1 MLTEKDKIKHLY
13 NRAAFG
19 LTLNDWQTKTDLK
32 KSIVDLLKTP
42 IKYTY
47 LYTITKEEVD
57 AAKEKIKN
65 LPKEEKK
72 DLKKLLK
79 ANVFE
84 LNNLW
89 LNEMIHS
96 PTQLNEKMALFWHGH
111 FACRST
117 NPYFDQQYLD
127 IIRKHALGNFATM
140 LNEISK
146 TPAMLQ
152 YLNNQQNKKDHPN
165 ENFAREVM
173 ELFTLGRGNYTEHD
187 VKEAARAF
195 TGFAFDKTGEFKFR
209 KQQHDFDAKTF
220 QGKTGDFSGE
230 DILQIILAKKE
241 CAYFITKKIY
251 KFFVNDIIDEE
262 KVKELADKFYQ
273 SNYDIKSL
281 MTTIFSS
288 DWFYDEKNI
297 GAKIKSPIELLAGM
311 FRVIPTT
318 FKDNESTLFIQ
329 RTLGQILLNPP
340 NVAGWNGGRSWIDS
354 SSLLFRM
361 QLPQVIYFDKEVSVE
376 PKEIT
381 PESKQEMQLMMTES
395 YIKKIAAKKLNA
407 QTDWT
412 SIINYFTKFDAVEN
426 EMTSL
431 LLAKKTDVSTIKIIK
446 SNADNSSKDSTIK
459 KSFINILSLP
469 EFQLC

>member
-262 KVKELADKFYQ
+262 KVKELADNFYS

-288 DWFYDEKNI
+288 DWFYDDKNI
-297 GAKIKSPIELLAGM
+297 GAK
-311 FRVIPTT
+311 
-318 FKDNESTLFIQ
+318 
-329 RTLGQILLNPP
+329 ILLNPP

-361 QLPQVIYFDKEVSVE
+361 QLPQIIYFDKEVSVE

>member
-1 MLTEKDKIKHLY
+1 MITEKDKIKHLH

-19 LTLNDWQTKTDLK
+19 VTMNDWQTKTNLK
-32 KSIVDLLKTP
+32 NCITDLLKTP
-42 IKYTY
+42 VKYTY
-47 LYTITKEEVD
+47 LYTITKDEVD

-65 LPKEEKK
+65 LSKEDKK
-72 DLKKLLK
+72 DLKQLLK
-79 ANVFE
+79 ENVRE

-96 PTQLNEKMALFWHGH
+96 PAQLNEKMAFFWHGH
-111 FACRST
+111 FACRSA

-127 IIRKHALGNFATM
+127 IIRKHALGNFSTM
-140 LNEISK
+140 LNEIAK

-173 ELFTLGRGNYTEHD
+173 ELFTLGRGNYTEQD

-209 KQQHDFDAKTF
+209 KQLHDFDQKIF
-220 QGKTGDFSGE
+220 QGKTGNFSGE

-241 CAYFITKKIY
+241 CAYFITKKIF

-262 KVKELADKFYQ
+262 KVTQLADKFYQ

-311 FRVIPTT
+311 FRVIPTA

-329 RTLGQILLNPP
+329 RALGQILLNPP

-395 YIKKIAAKKLNA
+395 YIKKLASKKLNA
-407 QTDWT
+407 QADWT
-412 SIINYFTKFDAVEN
+412 TIINYFSKIDTVEN
-426 EMTSL
+426 EMSSL
-431 LLAKKTDVSTIKIIK
+431 LLSKKIDASTIKIIK
-446 SNADNSSKDSTIK
+446 ANTDNTSKEATIK
-459 KSFINILSLP
+459 KTFINILSLP
-469 EFQLC
+469 EYQLC

>member
-19 LTLNDWQTKTDLK
+19 LTMNDWQTKSNLK
-32 KSIVDLLKTP
+32 NCIADLLKTSV
-42 IKYTY
+42 KYSY
-47 LYTITKEEVD
+47 LYTITKAEVD
-57 AAKEKIKN
+57 EAKEKIKN
-65 LPKEEKK
+65 LPKEEKR
-72 DLKKLLK
+72 DLKQLLK
-79 ANVFE
+79 ENVRE

-89 LNEMIHS
+89 MNEMIHS
-96 PTQLNEKMALFWHGH
+96 PAQLNEKMALFWHGH
-111 FACRST
+111 FACRSA

-127 IIRKHALGNFATM
+127 IIRKHALGNFGTM

-173 ELFTLGRGNYTEHD
+173 ELFTLGRGNYTEQD

-209 KQQHDFDAKTF
+209 KQQHDFDTKTF

-241 CAYFITKKIY
+241 CSYFITKKIF

-262 KVKELADKFYQ
+262 KVTQLADKFYQ

-281 MTTIFSS
+281 MTTIFSA

-297 GAKIKSPIELLAGM
+297 AAKIKSPIELIAGM
-311 FRVIPTT
+311 FRVVPTT
-318 FKDNESTLFIQ
+318 FENTDSIVFIQ

-361 QLPQVIYFDKEVSVE
+361 QLPQVIYFDKEITVE

-381 PESKQEMQLMMTES
+381 PESKQEMKAMMTEN
-395 YIKKIAAKKLNA
+395 YIKKLASKKLNA
-407 QTDWT
+407 QADWT
-412 SIINYFTKFDAVEN
+412 TIINYFAKSDAVEN
-426 EMTSL
+426 EMSSL
-431 LLAKKTDVSTIKIIK
+431 LLAKKIDASTLKIIK
-446 SNADNSSKDSTIK
+446 SNTDNTSKESTIK

-469 EFQLC
+469 EYQLC

>member
-1 MLTEKDKIKHLY
+1 
-13 NRAAFG
+13 
-19 LTLNDWQTKTDLK
+19 
-32 KSIVDLLKTP
+32 
-42 IKYTY
+42 
-47 LYTITKEEVD
+47 
-57 AAKEKIKN
+57 
-65 LPKEEKK
+65 
-72 DLKKLLK
+72 
-79 ANVFE
+79 
-84 LNNLW
+84 
-89 LNEMIHS
+89 
-96 PTQLNEKMALFWHGH
+96 
-111 FACRST
+111 
-117 NPYFDQQYLD
+117 
-127 IIRKHALGNFATM
+127 
-140 LNEISK
+140 
-146 TPAMLQ
+146 
-152 YLNNQQNKKDHPN
+152 
-165 ENFAREVM
+165 
-173 ELFTLGRGNYTEHD
+173 
-187 VKEAARAF
+187 
-195 TGFAFDKTGEFKFR
+195 
-209 KQQHDFDAKTF
+209 
-220 QGKTGDFSGE
+220 
-230 DILQIILAKKE
+230 
-241 CAYFITKKIY
+241 
-251 KFFVNDIIDEE
+251 
-262 KVKELADKFYQ
+262 
-273 SNYDIKSL
+273 

-288 DWFYDEKNI
+288 DWFYDDKNI

-361 QLPQVIYFDKEVSVE
+361 QLPQIIYFDKEVSVE